1 MGLLEDRFEQCGL
14 RAEVVIE
21 GADRRKESFKLPIRK
36 EPAVRTS
43 PGNTTGP
50 TTTTKALL
58 DAAGRTA
65 SLLATITDPTRVA
78 HPCTWTIAETA
89 AHIVAELGTHADLAE
104 SGRLPQLGDV
114 SAAQR
119 GRRANAEQ
127 LGGFTER
134 DLATLAAQ
142 LVPAAARAV
151 DVIGS
156 LPADQLIASSNA
168 LMWTPEQ
175 TLALLLGEQ
184 LIHGRDIA
192 KAAGA
197 RWPISR
203 SDALLIADGA
213 VRVLPDYLRPAGN
226 PGRAMSF
233 ELRLRGGGSY
243 WLEIAGDTAAV
254 GPPGQRA
261 DCVITADPAAFLLVG
276 YGRANPLTAALTG
289 RIIAGGRKP
298 WLGLAFGGLFESP

>member
-1 MGLLEDRFEQCGL
+1 M
-14 RAEVVIE
+14 
-21 GADRRKESFKLPIRK
+21 
-36 EPAVRTS
+36 RTS

-50 TTTTKALL
+50 RTTSQALL

-65 SLLATITDPTRVA
+65 SLLTAVTDPARVA
-78 HPCTWTIAETA
+78 RPTTWTIAETA

-119 GRRANAEQ
+119 GRRANAAQ
-127 LGGFTER
+127 LGEFTER

-142 LVPAAARAV
+142 VVPAAARAAG
-151 DVIGS
+151 VIGS
-156 LPADQLIASSNA
+156 LPAGQLIASSNA

-184 LIHGRDIA
+184 LIHGHDIA
-192 KAAGA
+192 RAAGVP
-197 RWPISR
+197 WPISQ
-203 SDALLIADGA
+203 SDALLVADGA
-213 VRVLPDYLRPAGN
+213 VRVLPDYVRPAGS

-233 ELRLRGGGSY
+233 ELRLRGGDRY
-243 WLEIAGDTAAV
+243 RLEIAGDTAAV
-254 GPPGQRA
+254 TPPGPPA
-261 DCVITADPAAFLLVG
+261 DCVITADPAAFLLCG

-289 RIIAGGRKP
+289 RIVASGRKP
-298 WLGLAFGGLFESP
+298 WLGLAFGRLFESP

>member
-1 MGLLEDRFEQCGL
+1 
-14 RAEVVIE
+14 
-21 GADRRKESFKLPIRK
+21 
-36 EPAVRTS
+36 VRTS
-43 PGNTTGP
+43 PGNITG
-50 TTTTKALL
+50 TTTTAQALL

-65 SLLATITDPTRVA
+65 ALLATITDPARAASPT
-78 HPCTWTIAETA
+78 TWTIAETA
-89 AHIVAELGTHADLAE
+89 AHIVAELGTHTDLAE

-114 SAAQR
+114 SAPRR

-127 LGGFTER
+127 LGEFTER

-142 LVPAAARAV
+142 VVPAAARAV

-156 LPADQLIASSNA
+156 LPAGQLIPSSNA
-168 LMWTPEQ
+168 LMWTTEQ

-192 KAAGA
+192 RAAGA
-197 RWPISR
+197 RWPIGR
-203 SDALLIADGA
+203 SDALLVADGA
-213 VRVLPDYLRPAGN
+213 VWVLPDYLRPAGR

-233 ELRLRGGGSY
+233 ELRLRGGSSY
-243 WLEIAGDTAAV
+243 RLEIAGDTATV

-276 YGRANPLTAALTG
+276 YGRANPLSAASRG
-289 RIIAGGRKP
+289 QIVAGGRKP
-298 WLGLAFGGLFESP
+298 WLGLAFGELFESP